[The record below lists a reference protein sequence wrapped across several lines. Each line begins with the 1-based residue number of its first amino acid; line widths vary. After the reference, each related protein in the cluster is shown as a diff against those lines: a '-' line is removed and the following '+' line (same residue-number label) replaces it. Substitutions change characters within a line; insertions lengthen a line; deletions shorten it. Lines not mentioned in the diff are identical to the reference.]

1 MIQDQ
6 EEAEDMIERELDFS
20 DLEEER
26 ECPFSMD
33 ERKKVIEA
41 VLFVTDRPT
50 GLTQIANAFG
60 MDDNDA
66 PLITHK
72 EVEEALDEYKLD
84 LEEENRSFRL
94 KVVSGGYQLRTSEE
108 MKPYLQNTIKAKT
121 FRLTGPTLETLSIVA
136 YKQPI
141 TKSQVDDVRGV
152 DSSHLNRGLMDKD
165 LLAFAGKSEL
175 PGKPMLYKTTS
186 KFLEVFSLRNL
197 NELPSLSEIEA
208 LIPEGIGMEE
218 EKEEEQTLSQ
228 LTGKLSEN
236 SEDSYSV
243 SEEEHDKIVGE
254 LSVIS
259 TSTEFF
265 EDEKKRE
272 KERKE
277 QEKAENIREA
287 LMVGEEVS
295 TRNQNWLLRFDEK
308 LKALEA
314 EAHAEPDIELN
325 SKTEADTGSETEI
338 EASAEDD
345 TAVDFSLQDTDFEE
359 SELDEDEEILD
370 LSFSESEDTE
380 EEVVVEVV
388 AAAEDDDISVDDEV
402 EPLKDI

>member
-6 EEAEDMIERELDFS
+6 EKAEDMIERELDFS

-26 ECPFSMD
+26 ECPFSID

-41 VLFVTDRPT
+41 VLFVTDKPT
-50 GLTQIANAFG
+50 GLSQIANAFG
-60 MDDNDA
+60 MDDNDS

-94 KVVSGGYQLRTSEE
+94 KIVSGGYQLRTSEE
-108 MKPYLQNTIKAKT
+108 MKPFLQNTIKAKT

-152 DSSHLNRGLMDKD
+152 DSSHLIRGLMDKD

-186 KFLEVFSLRNL
+186 KFLEVFSLRSL
-197 NELPSLSEIEA
+197 SELPSLSEIEA
-208 LIPEGIGMEE
+208 LIPEGIGMED

-265 EDEKKRE
+265 EEEKKRE
-272 KERKE
+272 KDRKE

-295 TRNQNWLLRFDEK
+295 TRDQNWLVRYDEK
-308 LKALEA
+308 IKALENTD
-314 EAHAEPDIELN
+314 DIDAVKDE
-325 SKTEADTGSETEI
+325 SDVAPVEITDTSIDSDLDFNLKET
-338 EASAEDD
+338 S
-345 TAVDFSLQDTDFEE
+345 FS
-359 SELDEDEEILD
+359 EDEALDTEDELETDVDDEILD
-370 LSFSESEDTE
+370 LSFSESTSQSSESE
-380 EEVVVEVV
+380 
-388 AAAEDDDISVDDEV
+388 DDISVDDEI